1 MFKFIK
7 KLFKNDDE
15 EIERKWLIN
24 DIPNYI
30 LKRTTCMPY
39 IQIKQKYLAINNVEE
54 IRIRELKTYR
64 KYTLMDGKYYI
75 GVKRGSGLVREEK
88 RLPILKH
95 TFNDLN
101 SSNNDIPIMK
111 TRYQYDWKF
120 GLITI
125 DQYLNGDVE
134 MVAEVEFN
142 SEKEANNFVEP
153 DWFGKEVT
161 DDSYYKNKNI
171 FKRLNGWN

>member
-101 SSNNDIPIMK
+101 SSNNDIPII
-111 TRYQYDWKF
+111 F
-120 GLITI
+120 FITTPFYYFI
-125 DQYLNGDVE
+125 FTLYPSLPLGNLSTSQT
-134 MVAEVEFN
+134 AE
-142 SEKEANNFVEP
+142 
-153 DWFGKEVT
+153 
-161 DDSYYKNKNI
+161 I
-171 FKRLNGWN
+171 